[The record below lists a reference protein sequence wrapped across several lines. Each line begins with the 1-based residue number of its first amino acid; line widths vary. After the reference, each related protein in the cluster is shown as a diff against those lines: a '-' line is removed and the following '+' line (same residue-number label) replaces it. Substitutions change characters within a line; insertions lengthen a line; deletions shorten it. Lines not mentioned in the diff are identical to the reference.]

1 VRVAVLGPVEVV
13 DGGVPVDA
21 GTPKQRAILAA
32 LVLHRPRA
40 VAVDALVDLI
50 WGDRPPPLPLSS
62 LHGYVSGLRRVV
74 EPRRA
79 ARARASVLVT
89 VAPGYA
95 LRLPGED
102 IDVSRFEAAVDEV
115 HRRLAV
121 ADSSALPAV
130 PASARPADLAE
141 MAGRLREALSLWR
154 GTPFQELEEA
164 GAAVAERARLAEL
177 RLVAIEDLALIRL
190 ESGEQATAAAELTAV
205 AQRHPLRERLW
216 ALRALALAR
225 SGRQADG
232 LATVRAIRHTLGEQ
246 LGVDPGPVL
255 RAVELAV
262 LRQDPAVVRTAGTAL
277 AAPAVAAPPPP
288 PPPAP
293 VPPGPGGGTPGGGTP
308 GGGTPGGGGPGGG
321 GPEPAGLVV
330 VSADPRTW
338 PLVGREAELAAL
350 LELLGRVRDG
360 RTGLA
365 SLVGEPGIGKSRLV
379 AELARRAAG
388 DDFAV
393 LVGRCSSDEGAP
405 PFWPWVSVLRD
416 LSGVLGHGAL
426 HELAGADAGSL
437 AGLLPAAAGHDRP
450 AAAPTVVSSSVDA
463 ERFRI
468 SDAVARV
475 LTAAAE
481 RRPLLV
487 VLDDLH
493 WADQSSL
500 RLLHH
505 LADHLADARVLL
517 VVTRRALPEPTGVLA
532 EVVAGL
538 GRRHALRLDLRGL
551 SLGDAV
557 ELTRAVTGA
566 TPAAQWAASLHERTD
581 GNPFFLAELLRLPGV
596 GDIPAAVTDVVARRV
611 ARLPEATQELL
622 RTAAVI
628 GRQYDVDV
636 LAAAA
641 GHDVDAVL
649 DDLDPALATGVVLE
663 ETMPGRFRFAHALV
677 RDVVYHGQTATRRA
691 RRHAAVATALRDQGD
706 ERLSEAARHW
716 LAAGPAHAGVAWR
729 TATRAARQARSVHG
743 YEEAAALLAAARIA
757 QDQDRTCGPAERY
770 DLLITHAE
778 ASQWIGDR
786 DTQLD
791 ALDRA
796 CRAAD
801 ELGDIHRLARA
812 AVGSADGSWWTVRD
826 RDVVHQPAVA
836 ALRRVLLELPA
847 DDSDLRCRALLTLG
861 GELHYADA
869 PRERD
874 ALASEGLAMARRM
887 GDPELVAWAA
897 ATAFVATWQVA
908 NAQQRWR
915 QVDEALALVG
925 ERSGGEVARTRLLT
939 FRAIAGLE
947 TGRVDAMWRDIA
959 DARAGAERLRLPY
972 PLVVL
977 NGIEL
982 PWRAMQGRFAEA
994 EELIAEADSLAARTA
1009 VPAREYFAVSSVFAR
1024 LWQGR
1029 SAEFLPITRAM
1040 YEAEP
1045 ALATSL
1051 HLLVLVRA
1059 GADAEA
1065 AAVLDRSGWVPDGV
1079 SWAATFDLAVG
1090 AHVAYA
1096 ARRPQFAAQVYEQLA
1111 PHAGR
1116 PVTAGSGGALG
1127 PVDAFLALAAV
1138 AAGERTLATRHADD
1152 AAALATAW
1160 GLPLVA
1166 EWLAGLRA
1174 GGGF

>member
-1 VRVAVLGPVEVV
+1 MAVLGPVEVV
-13 DGGVPVDA
+13 DGGVPADA

-50 WGDRPPPLPLSS
+50 WGDHPPPSPLSS
-62 LHGYVSGLRRVV
+62 LHGYVAGLRRVV

-79 ARARASVLVT
+79 ARERASVLVT
-89 VAPGYA
+89 VPPGYA

-102 IDVSRFEAAVDEV
+102 IDVSRFEAAVEQV

-121 ADSSALPAV
+121 AGGAALPAV
-130 PASARPADLAE
+130 PPSVRPAEMAE
-141 MAGRLREALSLWR
+141 MAGRLREALGLWR

-190 ESGEQATAAAELTAV
+190 EAGEQATVAAELTAL

-232 LATVRAIRHTLGEQ
+232 LATVRAIRHTLAEQ

-255 RAVELAV
+255 RAVEMAV
-262 LRQDPAVVRTAGTAL
+262 LRQDPAVGTA
-277 AAPAVAAPPPP
+277 PVPG
-288 PPPAP
+288 PPAP
-293 VPPGPGGGTPGGGTP
+293 VP
-308 GGGTPGGGGPGGG
+308 
-321 GPEPAGLVV
+321 VV
-330 VSADPRTW
+330 VSTDPRTW
-338 PLVGREAELAAL
+338 PLAGREAELAAL
-350 LELLGRVRDG
+350 LEVLGRVRDG

-388 DDFAV
+388 EDFAV

-416 LSGVLGHGAL
+416 LSGVLGHGPVQQ
-426 HELAGADAGSL
+426 LAGADADSL
-437 AGLLPAAAGHDRP
+437 AGLLPAAAAD
-450 AAAPTVVSSSVDA
+450 VVGSSVDA

-468 SDAVARV
+468 SDAVARL

-481 RRPLLV
+481 CRPLLV
-487 VLDDLH
+487 VLDDVH

-505 LADHLADARVLL
+505 LADHLADARVFF
-517 VVTRRALPEPTGVLA
+517 VVTRRALPEPTGILA

-551 SLGDAV
+551 SLAGTV
-557 ELTRAVTGA
+557 ELSRAVTGA
-566 TPAAQWAASLHERTD
+566 EPAARWAAALHERTD
-581 GNPFFLAELLRLPGV
+581 GNPFFLAELLRLPGG
-596 GDIPAAVTDVVARRV
+596 GDIPAAVTEVVARRV
-611 ARLPEATQELL
+611 ARLPEPTQELL

-628 GRQYDVDV
+628 GRQYDAEV
-636 LAAAA
+636 LAAAT
-641 GHDVDAVL
+641 GHEVDAVL
-649 DDLDPALATGVVLE
+649 DDLDPALAAGIVLE
-663 ETMPGRFRFAHALV
+663 EAVLGRFRFAHALV

-691 RRHAAVATALRDQGD
+691 RRHAAVAAALRDEGD
-706 ERLSEAARHW
+706 ERLSETARHW

-743 YEEAAALLAAARIA
+743 YEEAAALLAAARTA
-757 QDQDRTCGPAERY
+757 QDQDRACGPAERY
-770 DLLITHAE
+770 DLLMTHAE
-778 ASQWIGDR
+778 ASHWIGDR

-801 ELGDIHRLARA
+801 ELGDVHRLARA
-812 AVGSADGSWWTVRD
+812 AVGSADGSLWTVRD

-836 ALRRVLLELPA
+836 ALRRVLLALPA
-847 DDSDLRCRALLTLG
+847 EDSDLRCRALLTLG

-874 ALASEGLAMARRM
+874 ALASEGLAMARRI

-897 ATAFVATWQVA
+897 ATAFVATWQAA

-915 QVDEALALVG
+915 QVDEALTLVG
-925 ERSGGEVARTRLLT
+925 QRSGGEAARTRLLT
-939 FRAIAGLE
+939 FRAVAGLE
-947 TGRVDAMWRDIA
+947 TGRIDAMWRDVA
-959 DARAGAERLRLPY
+959 AARAGAERLRLPY

-994 EELIAEADSLAARTA
+994 DALIAEADSLASRTA
-1009 VPAREYFAVSSVFAR
+1009 LPAREFFVVSSLFAR

-1029 SAEFLPITRAM
+1029 SAEFLPVTRAL
-1040 YEAEP
+1040 YEAAP

-1059 GADAEA
+1059 GAGAEA
-1065 AAVLDRSGWVPDGV
+1065 AAVVDRSGWVPDGT

-1096 ARRPQFAAQVYEQLA
+1096 ARRPRFAAQVYEQLA

-1116 PVTAGSGGALG
+1116 PAAAGSGAALG
-1127 PVDAFLALAAV
+1127 PVDAFLALAAA
-1138 AAGERTLATRHADD
+1138 AAGERTLATRHADE

-1160 GLPLVA
+1160 DLPLVA

-1174 GGGF
+1174 RGGF